1 MDLIWTADDRFTVD
15 GVAFVCSHGE
25 STPDLFCIRK
35 PRPLVDATVAL
46 VRRVHPDRIVEIGIA
61 SGGSAALLAL
71 VAQPRLLVGIE
82 RDEAP
87 VDALAQ
93 LIAARALAVSTYYGV
108 DQSDHERLTAIIA
121 DEFGPEPIDLVIDD
135 ASHRFEETRASFE
148 TLFPRLAPGGTYV
161 IEDWNWQLRLSYGIA
176 HPSTEPA
183 PARLT
188 GDESL
193 RAYFRDNM
201 RPVSL
206 EALALQLVL
215 VRACSRDVVSDLF
228 IDESRVVITRGD
240 AQLDPDTFRV
250 ADHFADPHGILHT
263 DPDDR
268 AW

>member
-1 MDLIWTADDRFTVD
+1 MELTWDAEDRFSID
-15 GVAFVCSHGE
+15 GVSFVCSHGE

-46 VRRVHPDRIVEIGIA
+46 ARRVRTDRIVEIGIA

-71 VAQPRLLVGIE
+71 IAQPRALVGIE
-82 RDEAP
+82 RDPTP
-87 VDALAQ
+87 VGALAD
-93 LIAARALAVSTYYGV
+93 LVAARSLPISTYYGV
-108 DQSDHERLTAIIA
+108 DQSDHGRLTAIVTE
-121 DEFGPEPIDLVIDD
+121 EFGSEPIDLVIDD
-135 ASHRFEETRASFE
+135 ASHRFDETRASFE
-148 TLFPRLAPGGTYV
+148 TLFPRVAPGGTYV

-176 HPSTEPA
+176 HPATEPA

-193 RAYFRDNM
+193 RAYFRENM

-215 VRACSRDVVSDLF
+215 VRACAKDVVSDLF
-228 IDESRVVITRGD
+228 VDESRVVITRGD
-240 AQLDPDTFRV
+240 AQLDPEAFRV

-263 DPDDR
+263 DPEER
-268 AW
+268 AR